1 MPDTFAGLAAFAFL
15 TLTSTLL
22 DSFLLPIKAF
32 RVKTA
37 FPSDFLISMRVV
49 PLSATAIEYLSLP
62 ESYARYNESG
72 HASHAHLIYM
82 YSPSAADF
90 LSVESVSLFFIGNSI
105 YRILRIR
112 IRCSLRESCQSAF
125 RLRTVVWCLCRCH
138 RSKGGCASW
147 LRQGTRS

>member
-90 LSVESVSLFFIGNSI
+90 LSVESVSLFFIGQNSCFLYI
-105 YRILRIR
+105 
-112 IRCSLRESCQSAF
+112 SAIVLPDKKSPAMPGLYLADKF
-125 RLRTVVWCLCRCH
+125 ELPIVML
-138 RSKGGCASW
+138 
-147 LRQGTRS
+147 

>member
-90 LSVESVSLFFIGNSI
+90 LSVESVSLFFIGQNSCFLYI
-105 YRILRIR
+105 
-112 IRCSLRESCQSAF
+112 SAIV
-125 RLRTVVWCLCRCH
+125 LPDKKSPAMPGLCFVY
-138 RSKGGCASW
+138 K
-147 LRQGTRS
+147 